1 LDIHFGLKDA
11 EIIDSLKIIW
21 PSGQTD
27 TFSDL
32 EINKLYRVIEDE
44 DIAVITSNGSK
55 ESNIPNEYKLMN
67 NYPNPFNP
75 STTIKFS
82 LKQKTDV
89 ELEIFNSLGESIKK
103 LVDEEKA
110 AGIHEVTFNAENLA
124 SGVYFFQLRTAG
136 LVQTNKMVLLR

>member
-1 LDIHFGLKDA
+1 
-11 EIIDSLKIIW
+11 
-21 PSGQTD
+21 
-27 TFSDL
+27 
-32 EINKLYRVIEDE
+32 
-44 DIAVITSNGSK
+44 
-55 ESNIPNEYKLMN
+55 MN